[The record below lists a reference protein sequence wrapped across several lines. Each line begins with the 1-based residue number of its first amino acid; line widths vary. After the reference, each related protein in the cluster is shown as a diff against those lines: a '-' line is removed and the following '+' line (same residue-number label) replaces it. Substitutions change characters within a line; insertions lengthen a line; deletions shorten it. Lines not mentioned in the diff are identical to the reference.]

1 MAAPRLRAP
10 YAQGNEDV
18 ASILAINNAL
28 SGYFRNPESKRYRSG
43 RDWPQVCL
51 ALSGGGMRA
60 AAFGIGVLSGAAFD
74 RPHEIG
80 SIERLAY
87 LKLGFRVGALA
98 THFQSSGADEKP
110 AVHSCAVRRIQG
122 FSSPDDETQ
131 SVVGLLRLDRAS
143 ELSAPFRGSKILVGI
158 IGRTAY

>member
-1 MAAPRLRAP
+1 
-10 YAQGNEDV
+10 
-18 ASILAINNAL
+18 
-28 SGYFRNPESKRYRSG
+28 
-43 RDWPQVCL
+43 
-51 ALSGGGMRA
+51 MRA